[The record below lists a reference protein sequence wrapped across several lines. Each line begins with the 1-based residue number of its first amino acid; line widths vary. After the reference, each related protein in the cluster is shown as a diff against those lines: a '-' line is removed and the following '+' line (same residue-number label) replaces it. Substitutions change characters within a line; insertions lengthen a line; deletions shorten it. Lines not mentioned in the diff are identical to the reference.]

1 MDKKVLVLASVASMI
16 DQFNM
21 PNIELLQSMGYE
33 VHVACNFLSGSTC
46 SSEKIEQLKKT
57 LDNMGVV
64 YFQID
69 FTRSV
74 MNLRQ
79 DYIAYMQ
86 VKKILLENR
95 YAFIHCHSPIGG
107 VIGRLAGHAT
117 KTKVIYTAHGFH
129 FFKGAPLKN
138 WLIYYPIEWF
148 CARYT
153 DVLITINKEDF
164 KFAKKK
170 LPAKRVCYVPGVGID
185 LERIRAEQCNRSE
198 VRKSIDVPEGCI
210 LLFSVGELNANKNHE
225 VVVKALAKLNNPN
238 VHYAIAGIGNK
249 KEYLEQLAAKL
260 GIGKQLHL
268 LGFRTDV
275 LNLYKASDMFVFP
288 SFREGLSVSLM
299 EAMAAGIPVVC
310 SKIRGNVDLVNESG
324 GFLFNPSSVENIRDA
339 IQKIV
344 NMNAE
349 KKQELGKYNLKTIRA
364 FDLQNVEKKISEIY
378 LEETL

>member
-33 VHVACNFLSGSTC
+33 VHVACNFLRGSTC

-138 WLIYYPIEWF
+138 WLIYYPIEKI

-164 KFAKKK
+164 ALAQKKMPVK
-170 LPAKRVCYVPGVGID
+170 KVCYVPGVGID
-185 LERIRAEQCNRSE
+185 LSKIQNIVCDRNE
-198 VRKSIDVPEGCI
+198 VRKSMDVPEDCI
-210 LLFSVGELNANKNHE
+210 LLLSIGELNANKNHQ
-225 VVVKALAKLNNPN
+225 VVLKALAQLNNKN
-238 VHYAIAGIGNK
+238 VHYAIAGRGNK
-249 KEYLEQLAAKL
+249 KDFLLNLAKEL
-260 GIGKQLHL
+260 NIENQIHL
-268 LGFRTDV
+268 LGFRTDA
-275 LNLYKASDMFVFP
+275 LQLYKASDLFVFP
-288 SFREGLSVSLM
+288 SFREGLSVSMM
-299 EAMAAGIPVVC
+299 EAMASGLPIIC
-310 SKIRGNVDLVNESG
+310 SNIRGNIDLVENKVG
-324 GFLFNPSSVENIRDA
+324 GFQFTPKDELTLATQLTSLINSETKRKEMGQTNVHAIKAFSIEN
-339 IQKIV
+339 V
-344 NMNAE
+344 L
-349 KKQELGKYNLKTIRA
+349 KKME
-364 FDLQNVEKKISEIY
+364 VIY
-378 LEETL
+378 KDI

>member
-1 MDKKVLVLASVASMI
+1 MGKKVLVLASVASMI

-21 PNIELLQSMGYE
+21 PNIKLLQSMGYE
-33 VHVACNFLSGSTC
+33 VHIACNFLNGSTC

-138 WLIYYPIEWF
+138 WLIYYPIEKI

-164 KFAKKK
+164 ALAQKKMHVK
-170 LPAKRVCYVPGVGID
+170 KVCYVPGVGID
-185 LERIRAEQCNRSE
+185 LSKIQNIVCDRNE
-198 VRKSIDVPEGCI
+198 VRKSMGVPEDCI
-210 LLFSVGELNANKNHE
+210 LLLSIGELNANKNHQ
-225 VVVKALAKLNNPN
+225 VVLKALAQLNNKN
-238 VHYAIAGIGNK
+238 VHYAIAGRGNK
-249 KEYLEQLAAKL
+249 KDFLLNLAKEL
-260 GIGKQLHL
+260 NIENQIHL
-268 LGFRTDV
+268 LGFRTDA
-275 LNLYKASDMFVFP
+275 LQLYKASDLFVFP
-288 SFREGLSVSLM
+288 SFREGLSVSMM
-299 EAMAAGIPVVC
+299 EAMASGLPIVC
-310 SKIRGNVDLVNESG
+310 SRIRGNTDLIIDGVG
-324 GFLFNPSSVENIRDA
+324 GYHFKPNDDKNLTNKIALLTDDISKRREMGLANINAIKAFSLENVLLEM
-339 IQKIV
+339 K
-344 NMNAE
+344 N
-349 KKQELGKYNLKTIRA
+349 
-364 FDLQNVEKKISEIY
+364 IY
-378 LEETL
+378 SALS